1 VIEFYVRGEVLAAI
15 KLFAAT
21 ADIRTYLNGV
31 CFEVGPSEVRLIATD
46 GVMLFAAT
54 ADIRTYL
61 NGVCFEVGPSE
72 VRLIAT
78 DGVML
83 GVFRVDYE
91 PPALTDT
98 VFQAIVP
105 PDLLRNVKGKV
116 PVLVALGEPEGE
128 DNTRRVEVT
137 PAGGATTVG
146 RTIARLY
153 PDYRRVI
160 PGEVSGETAQFNLR
174 YIETLR
180 KAYSALHGTKP
191 IPAIGIGHNGQ
202 GCALLTPDDEDF
214 VGVLTPLREG
224 GKAITATAPTWAHD
238 RTLAAP
244 ASGADDLV

>member
-1 VIEFYVRGEVLAAI
+1 MIEFYVRGEVLAAI

-21 ADIRTYLNGV
+21 ADPRYYLNGV

-46 GVMLFAAT
+46 G
-54 ADIRTYL
+54 
-61 NGVCFEVGPSE
+61 C
-72 VRLIAT
+72 
-78 DGVML
+78 ML
-83 GVFRVDYE
+83 GVFRVKYP

-105 PDLLRNVKGKV
+105 LDLLRNVKGKV

-146 RTIARLY
+146 RTIAGRY

-160 PGEVSGETAQFNLR
+160 SAHVSGELAQFNPR

-180 KAYSALHGTKP
+180 KAYSALHGAKAL
-191 IPAIGIGHNGQ
+191 PAIGIGYNGQ
-202 GCALLTPDDEDF
+202 DGALLTLDDEDF
-214 VGVLTPLREG
+214 VGVLMPLRKG
-224 GKAITATAPTWAHD
+224 TCAVMVTAPAWAHD
-238 RTLAAP
+238 TTLAAP
-244 ASGADDLV
+244 AGVVDDLV

>member
-1 VIEFYVRGEVLAAI
+1 MIEFYIRGEVLAAI

-31 CFEVGPSEVRLIATD
+31 CFEVGPSEVRLIASD
-46 GVMLFAAT
+46 SF
-54 ADIRTYL
+54 
-61 NGVCFEVGPSE
+61 
-72 VRLIAT
+72 
-78 DGVML
+78 ML
-83 GVFRVDYE
+83 GVFRVKYE

-98 VFQAIVP
+98 VFQTIVP
-105 PDLLRNVKGKV
+105 LGLLRNVKGKV

-146 RTIARLY
+146 RTTAGVY

-174 YIETLR
+174 YLETLR
-180 KAYSALHGTKP
+180 KAYSALHGTNP

-202 GCALLTPDDEDF
+202 GGALLTLDDEDF
-214 VGVLTPLREG
+214 VGVLMPLYEG
-224 GKAITATAPTWAHD
+224 MYAITTTAPTWAHD

-244 ASGADDLV
+244 ASGVDDLV

>member
-1 VIEFYVRGEVLAAI
+1 MIEFYVRGEVLAAI

-31 CFEVGPSEVRLIATD
+31 CFEVGPSEVRL
-46 GVMLFAAT
+46 F
-54 ADIRTYL
+54 
-61 NGVCFEVGPSE
+61 
-72 VRLIAT
+72 AT

-83 GVFRVDYE
+83 GVFRVKYE

-105 PDLLRNVKGKV
+105 LDLLRNVKGKV

-202 GCALLTPDDEDF
+202 DGALLTLDDEDF
-214 VGVLTPLREG
+214 VGVLMPFRDGTY
-224 GKAITATAPTWAHD
+224 AITTTAPAWAHD

-244 ASGADDLV
+244 ASGVDDLV